1 MIFIQ
6 KRINHTLKTDTRK
19 TFCVIFKKVHL
30 ILKNLVEQRTS
41 HTYERTIRMN
51 EKRRIQQQC
60 FKFHF
65 VYFFSSFF
73 HLAQARPCD
82 CVLTNGCDCVCMHT
96 ASSAQHSTAQHS
108 TVSVRLLESCV
119 FYCDIGI
126 NEIRKKNRFLTLAYE
141 WNIEFPKEKWH
152 SGRVF
157 VSSYVW
163 TVTN

>member
-1 MIFIQ
+1 MLFCTVIFVRVFLQ
-6 KRINHTLKTDTRK
+6 CTNKWYSFKKRINHTLKTDTRK

-96 ASSAQHSTAQHS
+96 ASSVQHSTAQHS
-108 TVSVRLLESCV
+108 TVSVRLLESLESCV
-119 FYCDIGI
+119 FLWRRD
-126 NEIRKKNRFLTLAYE
+126 E
-141 WNIEFPKEKWH
+141 WN
-152 SGRVF
+152 
-157 VSSYVW
+157 
-163 TVTN
+163 